1 MLGFVLPRCL
11 PEPTSSVDPLAWA
24 LLSTLLV
31 NSSRLLLSRSSSL
44 SKTSSPWSSPSP
56 PPPPPPSSS
65 SSTLESRL
73 GKGGGGGGGRQRRSV
88 RRRKRWPKLEG
99 QKILGSTHCK
109 NSSSFVSSIPSESWS
124 WKLRFAEH
132 RATAESRQVAAFPFR
147 SSFPAPRRHFG
158 FNFLPHFL

>member
-73 GKGGGGGGGRQRRSV
+73 GKGGGGGGRQRRSV

-99 QKILGSTHCK
+99 AK
-109 NSSSFVSSIPSESWS
+109 NTWLYTLQEQQQLCELHPLRKLELETQIRRAQGDSGKPPSGCFSFPQLIPS
-124 WKLRFAEH
+124 
-132 RATAESRQVAAFPFR
+132 
-147 SSFPAPRRHFG
+147 
-158 FNFLPHFL
+158 